1 MLLQKGAD
9 YGWPEC
15 YFDRL
20 QNKLVLAPEYGGD
33 GKEVGVCAGKR
44 AGRGLS
50 RPLGAERSCDL
61 CRHAFPAGYQGGAFI
76 AFHGSWNR
84 APEPQ
89 GGYNVVFQP
98 LADGKAAGPFIVFA
112 DGFAGAVK
120 EPGRAAFRPSGL
132 AMGPDGALYIS
143 DDKHGRIWRV
153 TYHGAADAALAPAPA
168 PKVAG
173 VTSGEPGPPEGTH
186 PDAGRTALAS
196 LPVPAGATKE
206 QVALG
211 DRIFHGEAADGTC
224 TGCHGSDA
232 NGSPQATIAG
242 QRQVAANATAVRG
255 TSPHHH
261 RRRAAAEELS
271 KSDAAPRR
279 RAADRL
285 RCRGRRRLCLGDQ
298 PPEREIMAGVNSSPE
313 HDLENRVPLFRIML

>member
-1 MLLQKGAD
+1 ELRQGRD
-9 YGWPEC
+9 FGWPEC
-15 YFDRL
+15 YYDDA

-33 GKEVGVCAGKR
+33 GGKAVGVCAQKE
-44 AGRGLS
+44 A
-50 RPLGAERSCDL
+50 PVA
-61 CRHAFPAGYQGGAFI
+61 AFPAHWAPNDMLIYQGNQFPSAYKDGAFI

-112 DGFAGAVK
+112 DGFAGPVK

-143 DDKHGRIWRV
+143 EDMHGRIWRV
-153 TYHGAADAALAPAPA
+153 TYHGAADAAPAAAPA

-186 PDAGRTALAS
+186 PDAGRTVLAS
-196 LPVPAGATKE
+196 LPVPAGATSE

-211 DRIFHGEAADGTC
+211 ERIFHGEA
-224 TGCHGSDA
+224 
-232 NGSPQATIAG
+232 
-242 QRQVAANATAVRG
+242 
-255 TSPHHH
+255 
-261 RRRAAAEELS
+261 
-271 KSDAAPRR
+271 
-279 RAADRL
+279 
-285 RCRGRRRLCLGDQ
+285 
-298 PPEREIMAGVNSSPE
+298 
-313 HDLENRVPLFRIML
+313 